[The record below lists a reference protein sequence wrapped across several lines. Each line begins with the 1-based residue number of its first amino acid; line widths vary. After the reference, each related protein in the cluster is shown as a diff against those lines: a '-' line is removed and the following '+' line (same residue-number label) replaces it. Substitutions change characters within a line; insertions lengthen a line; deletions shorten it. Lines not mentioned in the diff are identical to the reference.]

1 MKRGGGRERGREGG
15 REGQRWVGSG
25 VGSDFAAAVGAD
37 GDDDGAAPETIATR
51 KNYCPNVKSPGEME
65 RLTACASS
73 KFAEKI
79 AVDSAFQSGLAS
91 YNATRLDGSI
101 VSPRT

>member
-1 MKRGGGRERGREGG
+1 MRGREGG
-15 REGQRWVGSG
+15 KGRGGLG

-65 RLTACASS
+65 RLTACASP

-79 AVDSAFQSGLAS
+79 AVDSAFQSGGREAERR
-91 YNATRLDGSI
+91 AD
-101 VSPRT
+101 